1 MSTSEISSFASN
13 VDGFFQKYIPREHE
27 KTLRSSFIQAIAIV
41 TVAGIFFGLYYVY
54 SILEPFCIPLFWA
67 LLSGI
72 VLYPYKRIITKCF
85 RSYLDKVI
93 RNDQTIAVSFGLTF
107 VEIIDNTADAIGAY
121 ITNKWKVIVSVTVLL
136 PVIHCITYFF
146 PGALSELLNILQKFA
161 FVDIISSL
169 NSVQLHHVLVALVIF
184 LLTLMVDKD
193 EYRLLCQISSCV
205 TWIMSGAYLSNF
217 LWPPLLYLSAL
228 LWVFGYCT
236 EPAHDDEPDGS
247 PDSGQDTRIK
257 SVVMSFLSQLGLLS
271 SVEVVD
277 SPPKEDIDRRAS
289 DPAPTTSTPLAT
301 QQMKEAP
308 ISEESSE
315 TECESNRITKAL
327 NLETT
332 NKVVTVADT
341 PKLLHPGISKLQKE
355 HGILRS
361 KEAFRN
367 MSVIDKAGTPLGGNT
382 PKSRVLGRSS
392 YVFRLKRRSSLHR
405 LGTDSWTY
413 IRYIRTL
420 TIQSSGP

>member
-1 MSTSEISSFASN
+1 MQTSEITSFASPF
-13 VDGFFQKYIPREHE
+13 DDFFQKYIPREHE
-27 KTLRSSFIQAIAIV
+27 KTLRNSFIQAIAIV

-72 VLYPYKRIITKCF
+72 VLHPYKRTITKCF
-85 RSYLDKVI
+85 RSYLDRVVK
-93 RNDQTIAVSFGLTF
+93 NDQTIAVSLGISL
-107 VEIIDNTADAIGAY
+107 VEMIDNTADAIGAY

-146 PGALSELLNILQKFA
+146 PGALSELLSILQKFA
-161 FVDIISSL
+161 FVDIIVSL
-169 NSVQLHHVLVALVIF
+169 NSVQIHHVLVALVIF
-184 LLTLMVDKD
+184 LVTLMVDRV

-205 TWIMSGAYLSNF
+205 AWIMTGAYLSNF
-217 LWPPLLYLSAL
+217 LWPPLLYVASL

-236 EPAHDDEPDGS
+236 ETAPAHDDEPDGS
-247 PDSGQDTRIK
+247 PESRGQQDTRIK
-257 SVVMSFLSQLGLLS
+257 SILMSFLGQVGLLG
-271 SVEVVD
+271 SVEVGD
-277 SPPKEDIDRRAS
+277 TPPKEDRRAS
-289 DPAPTTSTPLAT
+289 DPAPTTSTPMAT
-301 QQMKEAP
+301 AQVREPP
-308 ISEESSE
+308 ISEESDE
-315 TECESNRITKAL
+315 TECESNKITKAL

-332 NKVVTVADT
+332 NKVVTVSDT
-341 PKLLHPGISKLQKE
+341 PKLMHPGISKLQKE

-367 MSVIDKAGTPLGGNT
+367 MSVIDKAGAGTPLGGNT
-382 PKSRVLGRSS
+382 PKSRVLGRS

-413 IRYIRTL
+413 IR
-420 TIQSSGP
+420 